1 MGCKLVQKYYKYAH
15 DYVDEKKTQK
25 KSFPFFFTWEST
37 MEFCPKDELWNL
49 KLSYLNQVP
58 WTMVDRIS

>member
-1 MGCKLVQKYYKYAH
+1 
-15 DYVDEKKTQK
+15 
-25 KSFPFFFTWEST
+25 